1 MEFENDDSIMIIST
15 EVSSKKVLPT
25 PMTHEIRDEISLLPI
40 SPVNIIDVSTENVSA
55 EISEACSPKKQ
66 EGFIPM
72 DHLHKDIFI
81 VTLLA
86 LLFLKSLFD
95 LVRCLRR
102 KKNRPTGHYPMGSMG
117 SEVTIFDTSKLK

>member
-1 MEFENDDSIMIIST
+1 MEFENEDSIMIIST
-15 EVSSKKVLPT
+15 QETSKVLPT
-25 PMTHEIRDEISLLPI
+25 KTQEEVHQISVLPL
-40 SPVNIIDVSTENVSA
+40 SPENIINVSTENVST
-55 EISEACSPKKQ
+55 EMSEPQKL

-72 DHLHKDIFI
+72 DHLYKDISI

-102 KKNRPTGHYPMGSMG
+102 KKNRKGQYPMGSMG
-117 SEVTIFDTSKLK
+117 SEVTIFDTSKLQ